1 MMRVALALAV
11 VAVVAALLPPP
22 GMYLGLG
29 AGIAALGWGWAGW
42 ADRAAAGSVRLWA
55 AAAAALGAVGL
66 VLAGL
71 RIALTL
77 AAIDRI
83 ERLLG

>member
-22 GMYLGLG
+22 GMYIGLG

-42 ADRAAAGSVRLWA
+42 ADRAATISVRLWSA
-55 AAAAALGAVGL
+55 AAASLGAVGL